1 MSVAEALTARGV
13 LPRSSGIRAV
23 GIDIVD
29 VERLRAMAERRGQ
42 RLVER
47 FFTVNELAL
56 CEGTSPRHRASC
68 MAGRIA
74 AKEAVRKAL
83 GGHGEGLG
91 WRDVEIGREAS
102 GAPVPRLTGRAGEA
116 FRLAGY
122 SGLHVSISHEA
133 GVAVAIA
140 VAD

>member
-1 MSVAEALTARGV
+1 MSVAAALTAREV
-13 LPRSSGIRAV
+13 LPQSAGIRAV

-29 VERLRAMAERRGQ
+29 VERLRSMVERGGQ
-42 RLVER
+42 RIVER
-47 FFTVNELAL
+47 LFTVTERAL
-56 CEGTSPRHRASC
+56 CEGTSPRHRAYC

-83 GGHGEGLG
+83 GGYGAGLG
-91 WRDVEIGREAS
+91 WRDVEIGRDAS
-102 GAPVPRLTGRAGEA
+102 GAPVPRLIGRADAA
-116 FRLAGY
+116 FRSAGY
-122 SGLHVSISHEA
+122 GGLHVSISHEA

>member
-1 MSVAEALTARGV
+1 VSTAEALTARGT
-13 LPRSSGIRAV
+13 LPPSLGIRAV
-23 GIDIVD
+23 GIDVVD
-29 VERLRAMAERRGQ
+29 VERLRGMVERRGQ

-47 FFTVNELAL
+47 LLTVHERAL
-56 CEGTSPRHRASC
+56 CDDGSPRHRASR

-83 GGHGEGLG
+83 GGYGDGCG
-91 WRDVEIGREAS
+91 WQDVEIGRDAS
-102 GAPVPRLTGRAGEA
+102 GAPVPRLTGRADEA
-116 FRLAGY
+116 FRRASY

-140 VAD
+140 VVD

>member
-1 MSVAEALTARGV
+1 MSVAEALTARGT
-13 LPRSSGIRAV
+13 LPPSVGIRAV

-29 VERLRAMAERRGQ
+29 VERLRAMTERRGQ
-42 RLVER
+42 RLLER
-47 FFTVNELAL
+47 IFTVHERAL
-56 CEGTSPRHRASC
+56 CDGASPRHRAYC
-68 MAGRIA
+68 FAGRMA

-91 WRDVEIGREAS
+91 WRDVEIGRDAS
-102 GAPVPRLTGRAGEA
+102 GAPVPRLIGRADEA
-116 FRLAGY
+116 FRRAGY
-122 SGLHVSISHEA
+122 GGLHVSISHEA

>member
-1 MSVAEALTARGV
+1 MSVAEALTARGI

-42 RLVER
+42 RLLER

-116 FRLAGY
+116 FRRAGY

>member
-1 MSVAEALTARGV
+1 MSVAEALTVRGA
-13 LPRSSGIRAV
+13 LPQSLGIRAV

-29 VERLRAMAERRGQ
+29 VERLRAMVERRGQ

-47 FFTVNELAL
+47 LFTVNERAL
-56 CEGTSPRHRASC
+56 CEGTSPRHRAYC

-74 AKEAVRKAL
+74 AKEAVRKAF
-83 GGHGEGLG
+83 GGYGEGLG
-91 WRDVEIGREAS
+91 WRDVEIGRDAS
-102 GAPVPRLTGRAGEA
+102 GAPVPRLTGRADEA
-116 FRLAGY
+116 FRRAAY

-140 VAD
+140 VAE